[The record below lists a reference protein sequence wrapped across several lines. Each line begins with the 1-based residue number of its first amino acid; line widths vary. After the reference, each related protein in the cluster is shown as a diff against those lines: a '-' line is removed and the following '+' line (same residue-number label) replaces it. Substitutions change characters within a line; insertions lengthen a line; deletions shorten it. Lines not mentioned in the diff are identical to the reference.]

1 MSALSRPRRPLA
13 ALSLAAL
20 AVAVAA
26 CTQPGPAPGA
36 APAASS
42 PAGTAPAA
50 AAPAQA
56 APGSAPAEPAAAPL
70 QVEVYNAGDAGMFKV
85 ASVLVVGAR
94 DAILIDAQ
102 FGASQARELVE
113 RIKASGKRLT
123 TIYISHGDPDYYFGL
138 DTVLAAFPETKV
150 VATAATVAHIRDT
163 QAGKLAYWGP
173 KLGADAPKRVVV
185 PEVLHGDRLELEG
198 QSLQIVGPSPET
210 TVVWI
215 PSIRTIAGGVPV
227 VAGQHLFMADSQ
239 SPQARR
245 QWLATLQ
252 AIQAL
257 EPQKVVPG
265 HFAPGSAQ
273 TLEAVRFTADYIH
286 AFEQES
292 AQAKDAKGLIE
303 AMKRRYP
310 QLAPNLSLEISAKV
324 EKGEMPWP

>member
-1 MSALSRPRRPLA
+1 MSALSRLRRPLA

-20 AVAVAA
+20 TVAVAA

-36 APAASS
+36 A
-42 PAGTAPAA
+42 TAA

-138 DTVLAAFPETKV
+138 DTVLAAFPEAKV

-185 PEVLHGDRLELEG
+185 PEVLQGDRLELEG
-198 QSLQIVGPSPET
+198 QALQIVGPSPET

-239 SPQARR
+239 SPQARQ